1 MPGGRPPKPLA
12 LKVLDGTFRADRDAT
27 ALATGI
33 VADGTPSKPDDML
46 PEASSFLDRFVP
58 KLVEMGVAKGIDTA
72 QLTSLCV
79 SWGEMERCRSAIQ
92 ALDPRSEKYFRLQ
105 HQHAVWKKAF
115 DVLAAK
121 FGLTPVDR
129 EKLHVEKPKE
139 NTGVKRR
146 DRTA

>member
-12 LKVLDGTFRADRDAT
+12 LKVLDGTFRADRDAST
-27 ALATGI
+27 LSSGI
-33 VADGTPSKPDDML
+33 AADGTPDKPADLLDQAGL
-46 PEASSFLDRFVP
+46 FWDRFVP
-58 KLVEMGVAKGIDTA
+58 ELVRFGVAKGIDTP

-79 SWGEMERCRSAIQ
+79 SWGEMERCREAIQ
-92 ALDPRSEKYFRLQ
+92 ALDPRSKKYFRLQ

-115 DVLAAK
+115 DVLASK
-121 FGLTPVDR
+121 FGMTPVDR
-129 EKLHVEKPKE
+129 EKLHIDKPKE